1 MFAVSFR
8 TGISFNNPIR
18 IYGYDMAE
26 AMHRM
31 QYLSIVDDFRDDL
44 VFNNIMFGVAGWVLE
59 KADGSIICALTQNLH
74 GLSVHA

>member
-1 MFAVSFR
+1 
-8 TGISFNNPIR
+8 
-18 IYGYDMAE
+18 MAE

-59 KADGSIICALTQNLH
+59 KADGLIIFVL
-74 GLSVHA
+74 